1 MKLESKEFFEFR
13 TMSKFIGSALVV
25 CKFIYQRGDVL
36 SNLSLQVVKNKLF
49 LVCQV
54 LVNRVELLLDLG
66 NVFDRRR
73 NDVGVDVQSA
83 ELFVKLVNQVCNGGH

>member
-1 MKLESKEFFEFR
+1 M
-13 TMSKFIGSALVV
+13 
-25 CKFIYQRGDVL
+25 L
-36 SNLSLQVVKNKLF
+36 SNLSPQVVKNKLF

-66 NVFDRRR
+66 NVFYRRR

-83 ELFVKLVNQVCNGGH
+83 ELFVKLVN